1 MTKINLLPWREERRQ
16 ELKRQFFVILFGMA
30 LLGAGSV
37 YLVEM
42 SVQSQIEYQ
51 NSRNAFVE
59 AETKKLEA
67 QIKEIQEI
75 KKKRERLVER
85 MNVIQDLQG
94 NRPVIVHMFDQLAK
108 TIPDGVFYRSLKV
121 EGNKLTLEGLA
132 ESNNRV
138 SNLMR
143 NLDSSPLFVDPSLS
157 KVAAS
162 MRDDEKW
169 SAFSLVV
176 KQGVPEVGESAEA
189 GEG

>member
-16 ELKRQFFVILFGMA
+16 ELKQQFFVVLVGMA

-59 AETKKLEA
+59 KETKKLEA
-67 QIKEIQEI
+67 QIKEIQEL

-121 EGNKLTLEGLA
+121 EADKLTLEGLA

-143 NLDSSPLFVDPSLS
+143 NLDNSPLFVNPSLS
-157 KVAAS
+157 KVSAS
-162 MRDDEKW
+162 MREEEKW

-176 KQGVPEVGESAEA
+176 KQGAPDVVKG